1 MKEEEGRN
9 IPLIIMLFAGS
20 IVSIAC
26 IVYKFSLLQTLC
38 FVLATLVLF
47 YVIGLVVKKIVLTIN
62 REAEERAVLLEREE
76 KEARQ
81 KQLTESE
88 ELEADVHQQESSLS

>member
-1 MKEEEGRN
+1 MKEGRN
-9 IPLIIMLFAGS
+9 IPLIVMLFAGS

-26 IVYKFSLLQTLC
+26 IAYKFSLLQTLS
-38 FVLATLVLF
+38 FVLATLIVF
-47 YVIGLVVKKIVLTIN
+47 YVIGLIIKKIVLTIN
-62 REAEERAVLLEREE
+62 HEAEERAVLLAREE

-88 ELEADVHQQESSLS
+88 EVESDTKQQEDSLS

>member
-38 FVLATLVLF
+38 FVLATLVVF
-47 YVIGLVVKKIVLTIN
+47 YVIGLFVKKIVLTIN
-62 REAEERAVLLEREE
+62 REAEERAVLLAREE

-81 KQLTESE
+81 KQLTESGE
-88 ELEADVHQQESSLS
+88 VEADAQRQEGSLS